1 MRMDSEKSEHWA
13 WGSVSSLLPGPEGG
27 KAGRSVKDDD
37 LIRFWDKVD
46 AKSRL
51 QTEVNKEVLF
61 CVSFHLD
68 FCCFR
73 KISFSL
79 T

>member
-1 MRMDSEKSEHWA
+1 MEKSEHQA
-13 WGSVSSLLPGPEGG
+13 RGSGSCLLPGPEGG
-27 KAGRSVKDDD
+27 KVRRLVKDDD

-46 AKSRL
+46 AISKL
-51 QTEVNKEVLF
+51 QTEVSEKVGF
-61 CVSFHLD
+61 CVSFELD

-73 KISFSL
+73 KISVSL